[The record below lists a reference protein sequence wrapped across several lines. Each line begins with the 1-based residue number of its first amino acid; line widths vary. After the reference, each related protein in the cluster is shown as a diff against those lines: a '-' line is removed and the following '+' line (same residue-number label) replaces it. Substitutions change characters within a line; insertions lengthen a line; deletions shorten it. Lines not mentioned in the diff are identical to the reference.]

1 MARKTNLILR
11 QLLESKQWFEVLS
24 RGENINFIQLRC
36 IMQMGCTLRE
46 KNFMKHYKTKIRNL
60 IQMHLCKG
68 QNTHINVQDQLM
80 KDK

>member
-1 MARKTNLILR
+1 MERRTNLIFK
-11 QLLESKQWFEVLS
+11 QLPESKPWLEVS
-24 RGENINFIQLRC
+24 SKGENINFIQLRC
-36 IMQMGCTLRE
+36 TMQMGCTLRE
-46 KNFMKHYKTKIRNL
+46 KNSMKHYKTKIRNL